1 MKTSTTLVR
10 RGISFLLIIGFIVIP
25 LAGCGEREEALAV
38 ADAGIATA
46 NSLATFYDALA
57 DKTTETYRGQV
68 YLGVLRGTPTTEAT
82 LRSVRA
88 VTRALKLR
96 AKAARDLASL
106 YGSLKKLSSYNA
118 SAEVQTQS
126 TGLVKDLL
134 ALPRIGSQ
142 VDAAGIAGKILGS
155 IAAEKQSRNIRE
167 AATLAHQLLKTMI
180 EVFNA
185 ESAVKDGMGQPVLLD
200 TDEDGNALAAGQT
213 GAQLNLYANIVMA
226 RNLVTASVV
235 EELVRSKVVVGWQIL
250 EKYALTLGLPFSDI
264 GKKAVECPVKT
275 AANTADERRKIAE
288 CEGVIAVFK
297 SQLREERLA
306 ASSASTTMAGALDEL
321 NKAHD
326 DLLHKTSISLKQW
339 QFLLN
344 EAESYIAEL
353 QKLKDSVS

>member
-1 MKTSTTLVR
+1 MKTSSKLAR
-10 RGISFLLIIGFIVIP
+10 RNLSFLLIIALIVVP

-68 YLGVLRGTPTTEAT
+68 YLGVLRGTPTSEAT
-82 LRSVRA
+82 LRSVRS

-96 AKAARDLASL
+96 AKAAKDLASL
-106 YGSLKKLSSYNA
+106 YASLKKLSSYNA
-118 SAEVQTQS
+118 SAVVQTQS

-134 ALPRIGSQ
+134 SLPQIGTN
-142 VDAAGIAGKILGS
+142 VDAAGIAGKILGG

-167 AATLAHQLLKTMI
+167 AATLAHQLLKTIM
-180 EVFNA
+180 EVFKA
-185 ESAVKDGMGQPVLLD
+185 ESAVTDAMGPVLLT
-200 TDEDGNALAAGQT
+200 TDEDGNPLADGQAGP
-213 GAQLNLYANIVMA
+213 QLNLYANIVMA

-250 EKYALTLGLPFSDI
+250 ERYPLTLGLPFSDI

-275 AANTADERRKIAE
+275 ATNTAEEKRKIAE
-288 CEGVIAVFK
+288 CEAVIAVFK

-306 ASSASTTMAGALDEL
+306 ASSVSTTMAGALNEL
-321 NKAHD
+321 DKAHN
-326 DLLHKTSISLKQW
+326 DLLHKQGISLKQW
-339 QFLLN
+339 QFLLT
-344 EAESYIAEL
+344 EAESYISEL

>member
-1 MKTSTTLVR
+1 MNTPSKLVR
-10 RGISFLLIIGFIVIP
+10 FNISLLLIIGLIVIP

-68 YLGVLRGTPTTEAT
+68 YLGVLRGTPTSDAT
-82 LRSVRA
+82 LRSVRS
-88 VTRALKLR
+88 VTRSLKLR

-118 SAEVQTQS
+118 SAEVQS
-126 TGLVKDLL
+126 ESAGLIKDLL
-134 ALPRIGSQ
+134 ALPPIDSQ
-142 VDAAGIAGKILGS
+142 VDAAGIAGRILGG

-167 AATLAHQLLKTMI
+167 AAALAHLLLKTMI
-180 EVFNA
+180 EVFKA
-185 ESAVKDGMGQPVLLD
+185 ESAVKDAMGQSVVLD
-200 TDEDGNALAAGQT
+200 TDEDGNALAPGQT
-213 GAQLNLYANIVMA
+213 APQLNLYANSVMA
-226 RNLVTASVV
+226 RNLVTGSVV

-250 EKYALTLGLPFSDI
+250 EKYPLTLGLPFSDI

-275 AANTADERRKIAE
+275 ATNTPDERRKIAE
-288 CEGVIAVFK
+288 CEGLIAVFK

-306 ASSASTTMAGALDEL
+306 ASGASTTMAGALDEL
-321 NKAHD
+321 NKAHN
-326 DLLHKTSISLKQW
+326 DLLHKQGISLKQW

-344 EAESYIAEL
+344 EAESYITEL